1 MTKYTVTITEDE
13 RTEIQRALHCRLLDN
28 ASPGT
33 SPEAD
38 RTFDL
43 YSKFKD
49 LKTRMGIVDK
59 EKVDYYIAWGNTDRT
74 EGRGRQV
81 ARAISLCESTAR
93 RIGRGQDVQGSDCRV
108 VKESAVRIND
118 KFYCPLSWAQALII
132 APTKEDL
139 VAERVLAEQREREEK
154 RKQVLEHAR
163 TLGLSDDDIA
173 LLASKD

>member
-1 MTKYTVTITEDE
+1 MKKYTITVNEDE
-13 RTEIQRALHCRLLDN
+13 RDLVERALYYYSGLPTALND
-28 ASPGT
+28 
-33 SPEAD
+33 D
-38 RTFDL
+38 RVVSTF
-43 YSKFKD
+43 SRFRK
-49 LKTRMGIVDK
+49 LKTSMGVADK

-118 KFYCPLSWAQALII
+118 KFYCPLSWAQSLII

-163 TLGLSDDDIA
+163 TLGLSNNDIA